1 MTLEPF
7 NTKVHQGSDP
17 SYLEEPRCG
26 GARHALQQ
34 ALPHIF
40 ISLSRPPVFC
50 VFFFF
55 LTDTLVPSITS
66 AEQSLRAV

>member
-40 ISLSRPPVFC
+40 ISLSAQ
-50 VFFFF
+50 
-55 LTDTLVPSITS
+55 L
-66 AEQSLRAV
+66 E